1 MRVRKLDAN
10 HDWMFGRG
18 QSDYHTASDAVAQR
32 VKTTLLSITNDWFLD
47 ESHGIPWFDF
57 WVKNPPL
64 MRMEIDIKS
73 AILNIDG
80 VERIDSFD
88 LQITEKRVCIIE
100 LSYTDAYGNQ
110 LRSIVNVD
118 GNK

>member
-1 MRVRKLDAN
+1 MRVRKLDAK

-47 ESHGIPWFDF
+47 ESHGIPWFEF

-73 AILNIDG
+73 AILNIEG

-88 LQITEKRVCIIE
+88 LQITEKRACIIE

-110 LRSIVNVD
+110 LRIIVNVD

>member
-10 HDWMFGRG
+10 HDWMFGRS
-18 QSDYHTASDAVAQR
+18 QADYYTASDAVAQR

-47 ESHGIPWFDF
+47 ESHGIPWFEF

-64 MRMEIDIKS
+64 MRMEREIKS

-80 VERIDSFD
+80 VERIDTFD
-88 LQITEKRVCIIE
+88 LQITEERECTIE
-100 LSYTDAYGNQ
+100 LSYTDIYGNQ
-110 LRSIVNVD
+110 LRSIFNVN
-118 GNK
+118 GNR